1 MTINNSLFSAILP
14 PAHSKLFS
22 SLLIAVL
29 SLSACSKDTID
40 KADTKT
46 FYQSASTKTISPQ
59 QSYTITRHYL
69 GQLKAKQH
77 TNLSFEYAGKVNQ
90 LLVDNGDVVKKD
102 QLLAEQ
108 DTQLLQYKTAELQ
121 AQVSQAKAQVV
132 LNQSNL
138 TRIKTLIN
146 DGYSSQQRLDE
157 LNAENQILNA
167 QINGLNAQ
175 IKTLNYQ
182 KEKANLLAP
191 FDGVITKR
199 LISTGEVISPS
210 TPAFQLI
217 EQSNS
222 EVSVGVPDKLA
233 MSLSVG
239 DIFDLD
245 VVNASHEKYQ
255 GRLISIGKQ
264 IDSLNR
270 TVQLRLELVESTNT
284 NLQLNGQLVRVK
296 IAEQINKSGFW
307 LPLPAITDGVRGQ
320 WQIFIAKPVADEQ
333 NNFILQTTTVNVL
346 HTNQQAVYVT
356 GLALTPHTIVSQGVH
371 RYVGGQVVRS
381 SEAELS
387 MAQEGKQ

>member
-1 MTINNSLFSAILP
+1 MTIYNSVSSTVLP
-14 PAHSKLFS
+14 LASSKLL
-22 SLLIAVL
+22 SLLLITVL
-29 SLSACSKDTID
+29 SLSACSKDNKD
-40 KADTKT
+40 KADTNT
-46 FYQSASTKTISPQ
+46 FYQTASTKTITPQ
-59 QSYTITRHYL
+59 QGYTITRHYL

-108 DTQLLQYKTAELQ
+108 DTQLLQYKTTELQ
-121 AQVSQAKAQVV
+121 AQINQAKAQVA

-138 TRIKTLIN
+138 QRIKTLIN

-175 IKTLNYQ
+175 ISTLNYQ
-182 KEKANLLAP
+182 KEKANLIAP

-233 MSLSVG
+233 MTLSVD
-239 DIFDLD
+239 DIFDLE
-245 VVNASHEKYQ
+245 VVNDTQAKYQ
-255 GRLISIGKQ
+255 ARLISIGKQ

-270 TVQLRLELVESTNT
+270 TVQLRLKLIANTNT

-296 IAEQINKSGFW
+296 IGEQIDKPGFW
-307 LPLPAITDGVRGQ
+307 LPLAAITDGVRGQ
-320 WQIFIAKPVADEQ
+320 WQIFIAKPVANEKD
-333 NNFILQTTTVNVL
+333 NFTLQTTTVNVL
-346 HTNQQAVYVT
+346 HTNQHSVYVS
-356 GLALTPHTIVSQGVH
+356 GLALTPHKIVSQGVH
-371 RYVGGQVVRS
+371 RYVGGQVIQS
-381 SEAELS
+381 IETALS
-387 MAQEGKQ
+387 MAQEGKR

>member
-1 MTINNSLFSAILP
+1 MTTHNSVSSNILSLTN
-14 PAHSKLFS
+14 SKLLS

-29 SLSACSKDTID
+29 SLSACSKNTEDKTDT
-40 KADTKT
+40 TT
-46 FYQSASTKTISPQ
+46 FYQSASTKTIIPQ
-59 QSYTITRHYL
+59 QGYTITRHYL

-108 DTQLLQYKTAELQ
+108 DTQLLKYKTTELQ
-121 AQVSQAKAQVV
+121 AQISQAKAQVV

-138 TRIKTLIN
+138 KRIKTLIN

-182 KEKANLLAP
+182 KEKANLTAP

-233 MSLSVG
+233 MTLSVG
-239 DIFDLD
+239 DIFDLE
-245 VVNASHEKYQ
+245 VVNDSHAKYQ
-255 GRLISIGKQ
+255 ARLISIGKQ

-270 TVQLRLELVESTNT
+270 TVQLRLKLVDKTNN

-296 IAEQINKSGFW
+296 IAEQINKPGFW

-320 WQIFIAKPVADEQ
+320 WQIFIAKPITTEKD
-333 NNFILQTTTVNVL
+333 NFTLETTTVNVL
-346 HTNQQAVYVT
+346 HTNQHSVYVT
-356 GLALTPHTIVSQGVH
+356 GLSLTPHKIVSQGVH
-371 RYVGGQVVRS
+371 RYVGGQVIKS
-381 SEAELS
+381 TEDDFS
-387 MAQEGKQ
+387 MTQEGNK